1 MAAASL
7 RTPAGRAGR
16 LWLRHRIAVADRGAG
31 ELERKVQM
39 VSAEVRRRRAQVDYS
54 RELWRSA
61 CEEAE
66 RWMLRAGF
74 VGGIDSVRQA
84 RTTPVQV
91 AMTWTTTMGVR
102 HPDGA
107 TVEPAAPPD
116 LAMSATLLQ
125 ARLASATALRAAV
138 EVGAAQSALA
148 ALESALL
155 TTRRRARV
163 LRRHWL
169 PRLEAQLHD
178 LEITLEQAEQEDQ
191 ARLRRVKS

>member
-1 MAAASL
+1 MAASV
-7 RTPAGRAGR
+7 RSPAGRAGR

-31 ELERKVQM
+31 ELERKVQL
-39 VSAEVRRRRAQVDYS
+39 VSAEVRRRKAQVDRS
-54 RELWRSA
+54 REQWRAA
-61 CEEAE
+61 CQEAD
-66 RWMLRAGF
+66 RWLLRAGF
-74 VGGIDSVRQA
+74 VGGIESVRQA

-102 HPDGA
+102 HPDGGA
-107 TVEPAAPPD
+107 IEPAAPPD
-116 LAMSATLLQ
+116 IAMSAALLQ
-125 ARLASATALRAAV
+125 TRQAVAMALRASV
-138 EVGAAQSALA
+138 EVATAQSALA

-169 PRLEAQLHD
+169 PRLESQLHN
-178 LEITLEQAEQEDQ
+178 LEISLEQAEQEDQ

>member
-1 MAAASL
+1 MAASV

-16 LWLRHRIAVADRGAG
+16 LWLRHRIAVAERGAG
-31 ELERKVQM
+31 ELERKVQL
-39 VSAEVRRRRAQVDYS
+39 VSAEVRRRKAQVDHS
-54 RELWRSA
+54 REQWRSA

-84 RTTPVQV
+84 RTTPVDV

-107 TVEPAAPPD
+107 TIEPSATPD
-116 LAMSATLLQ
+116 IGMSAALLQ
-125 ARLASATALRAAV
+125 ARQASATALRASVDVA
-138 EVGAAQSALA
+138 AAQSALA

-169 PRLEAQLHD
+169 PRLQSQLHG
-178 LEITLEQAEQEDQ
+178 LEISLEQAEQEDQ
-191 ARLRRVKS
+191 ARLRRVHS